1 MGQQQHTPEPW
12 RLHDADST
20 TIMADTKSG
29 EVKLIA
35 DCGTSRNNTFS
46 EMQSNTKRIVSC
58 VNAMAGKPAPE
69 RWVSE
74 AEAILN
80 SIYSFEH
87 PQLKLG
93 SSKVEVL
100 LQMAKEREQLLEQLK
115 RLLHMHS
122 CEQEGIIMPTA
133 AQWFHA
139 VNEAEEVA
147 FKIDP
152 TPYNPNE

>member
-1 MGQQQHTPEPW
+1 MGGQQHQREPW
-12 RLHDADST
+12 VLVF
-20 TIMADTKSG
+20 KG
-29 EVKLIA
+29 EFIVSA
-35 DCGTSRNNTFS
+35 EN
-46 EMQSNTKRIVSC
+46 RIVCQFFNKRDENFIDYNANADRIVAC

-100 LQMAKEREQLLEQLK
+100 LQMAKERDQLLDQLK
-115 RLLHMHS
+115 KLLHMHS

-152 TPYNPNE
+152 SPYNPNE